1 MAYHNKHL
9 KVDKKSKVSVSLG
22 YRTMQITLT
31 LPLQQI
37 AVQIV
42 KAAFGSK
49 ASVVN
54 KRNGK

>member
-9 KVDKKSKVSVSLG
+9 KVDKKSRVSVTLG
-22 YRTMQITLT
+22 YKTMQIIVT

-37 AVQIV
+37 AVQV
-42 KAAFGSK
+42 VRAAFGSK
-49 ASVVN
+49 ASVTN